1 MQKNITEQQEH
12 NGKTDMKRNWTAS
25 IIQGKKKPFQNL
37 CKETSHI
44 SQELVQSLFYYFLI

>member
-25 IIQGKKKPFQNL
+25 IIQGKKNPFRTFVKKHPIFPKN
-37 CKETSHI
+37 
-44 SQELVQSLFYYFLI
+44 